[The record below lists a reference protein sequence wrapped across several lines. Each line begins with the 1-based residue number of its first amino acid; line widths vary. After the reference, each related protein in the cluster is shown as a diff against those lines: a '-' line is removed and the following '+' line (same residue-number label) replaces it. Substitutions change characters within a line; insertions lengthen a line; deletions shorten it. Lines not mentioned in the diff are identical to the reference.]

1 METVLFTEKE
11 LQNRVYEISQQINN
25 IPTTQPPVLICVLNG
40 AFMFFTDLV
49 KNIDKC
55 HIDFIQ
61 CKSYVDNKQY
71 QLTITKN
78 KDINIEGRD
87 VYLIDDIYDSGV
99 TMDTLYEKLQQE
111 NPKSLTVV
119 TLFKRW
125 DSPHQ
130 NYNNIN
136 GFLLQ
141 DESFLVGYGLDDE
154 KGLSRNLPY
163 IKGILNDCN

>member
-1 METVLFTEKE
+1 METVLFTERE
-11 LQNRVYEISQQINN
+11 LQNRVYEISQEINN
-25 IPTTQPPVLICVLNG
+25 IPTVQPPVLLCVLNG

-49 KNIDKC
+49 KNIDEC

-71 QLTITKN
+71 QLVITKN

-99 TMDTLYEKLQQE
+99 TMDTLYNKLKQE
-111 NPKSLTVV
+111 NPNSLTVV

-130 NYNNIN
+130 NYNSIT